1 MFHQTMITTI
11 ETRLRLEPQ
20 QEHLL
25 HACVEMWS
33 SFYRTTWRLFNNH
46 HCSEKEIYDRL
57 MADGALN
64 SHQVK
69 SLINKVKGEHAKL
82 KALTK
87 TQLIQQQNKA
97 SLVEKFIAKLKQ
109 ELSAGNAKIAGL
121 KQKKTNHHSQIHLL
135 QADIKK
141 KRLLLHAKMLKFQRI
156 TKRIH
161 IMGER
166 LSRNTFKLCFGS
178 RDLFRQQPGFH
189 TDAYRLTKEQKVYDS
204 KEQWLD
210 DWRKARNNI
219 LYSVGDKNKP
229 QGNAELQYYPETKT
243 LRVRLVEHVYQQR
256 LAVKALELDTPVQ
269 ELLNH
274 DIIKHSSLRT
284 QARFMDIQDVSFSQ
298 KHLAKLQQVFALPS
312 DQRQPIT
319 AKIIKRQCPNGRDT
333 GYYLQL
339 SFDEVIQP
347 SFQFTTPYTMGVDL
361 NVKGLAYCIVKEDGN
376 KLKNDSTRLY
386 PSHGFIPWDL
396 NGKTSAQRSWIISN
410 TIEKLLDVSCH
421 FGIGTLAIEDLDF
434 NATKATMN
442 HGYKAQPNYNDM
454 LSQFATSQFKDL
466 LIRKTERLNMKLH
479 LVNPSYSSIGGF
491 TKYGYSNKLPV
502 DVAASLWLARQSLYG
517 KTFKTEQHIEYKK
530 FSKESVTL
538 PYVFQ
543 PKQSKKFEK
552 LDHWRHMS
560 NALGTKRSEWIRKM
574 HTLLRPE
581 VDQPPLIS
589 DHDFGR

>member
-1 MFHQTMITTI
+1 M
-11 ETRLRLEPQ
+11 
-20 QEHLL
+20 
-25 HACVEMWS
+25 A
-33 SFYRTTWRLFNNH
+33 
-46 HCSEKEIYDRL
+46 SE
-57 MADGALN
+57 ALT
-64 SHQVK
+64 SHQVR
-69 SLINKVKGEHAKL
+69 SLISKVKGEHAKL

-87 TQLIQQQNKA
+87 TQCLQQQHKA

-109 ELSAGNAKIAGL
+109 ELSAGHAKIAVL
-121 KQKKTNHHSQIHLL
+121 KQKNTNHHSQIHLL

-141 KRLLLHAKMLKFQRI
+141 KRLLLHAKMQKFQRI
-156 TKRIH
+156 TKRIR
-161 IMGER
+161 IMDER
-166 LSRNTFKLCFGS
+166 LTRNTFKLCFGS

-189 TDAYRLTKEQKVYDS
+189 TDTYRLTDEQKVYDS

-210 DWRKARNNI
+210 VWRNARNNI
-219 LYSVGDKNKP
+219 LYSVGDKTKP

-243 LRVRLVEHVYQQR
+243 LRVRLVDKVYQQR
-256 LAVKALELDTPVQ
+256 LAARAQELDIPVQ

-284 QARFMDIQDVSFSQ
+284 QARFMDIQDVAFSQ
-298 KHLAKLQQVFALPS
+298 KHLYKLQQVLALPS
-312 DQRQPIT
+312 NARKPIT
-319 AKIIKRQCPNGRDT
+319 AKIIKRRCPNGKDM

-339 SFDEVIQP
+339 SFEEIISP
-347 SFQFTTPYTMGVDL
+347 TFQFTAPSILGVDL
-361 NVKGLAYCIVKEDGN
+361 NVKGLAYCIVKNDGN
-376 KLKNDSTRLY
+376 KLKNDTTRSH
-386 PSHGFIPWDL
+386 PSHGFIAWDL
-396 NGKTSAQRSWIISN
+396 NGKTTEQRSWIISN
-410 TIEKLLDVSCH
+410 TIDKLLDVSCS

-442 HGYKAQPNYNDM
+442 HGYKSQYNDM
-454 LSQFATSQFKDL
+454 LSQFATSQFKEL
-466 LIRKTERLNMKLH
+466 MIRKTERLNMKLH

-538 PYVFQ
+538 PYVIQ
-543 PKQSKKFEK
+543 SKQSKTLDK
-552 LDHWRHMS
+552 LDQWRHMS
-560 NALGTKRSEWIRKM
+560 SALGTKRSEWIRKM

-589 DHDFGR
+589 DSDFGR